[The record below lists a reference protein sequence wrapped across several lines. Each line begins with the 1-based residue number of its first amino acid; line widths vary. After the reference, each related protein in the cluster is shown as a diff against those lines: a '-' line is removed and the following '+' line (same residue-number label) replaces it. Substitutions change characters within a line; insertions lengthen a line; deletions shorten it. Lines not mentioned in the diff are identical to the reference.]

1 MATLKITYSAEG
13 RYQGSKVDLRR
24 FCGKVYDD
32 FTIDSSRWQ
41 QADTPRE
48 QERILLGV
56 ARREYPEADWEHASV
71 VEIKQM

>member
-24 FCGKVYDD
+24 FCGGVYDD

-41 QADTPRE
+41 QAGTPRE
-48 QERILLGV
+48 QERILLS
-56 ARREYPEADWEHASV
+56 WQKKNCLTK
-71 VEIKQM
+71 ILN